1 MKSRSMIQKLVASI
15 DALGDKVHP
24 IAVLMLRKQG
34 FWKGW
39 VPLVFGT
46 HILLLV
52 IVWFG
57 DELVRNFGPF
67 ASEFGAMYLRFLP
80 AFPLIAPFGTV
91 VHGYHF
97 VQKSDPLLLLTP
109 LSDRSIW
116 FGFLLTGL
124 FHGFN
129 TWCYVVL
136 TLSYC
141 YVMKWVPLEWVLL
154 YPLLGLFAG
163 CLFAVCCVSIN
174 VAAKTVVH
182 RSFSFLI
189 CFLPMW
195 CLIVLVIQP
204 PQTRSHILAPLF
216 RVVPASLF
224 EPVCWV
230 PVLVVAVPVTLLV
243 AWKLFNFNLVRRRP
257 FVLKYCVSLLAY
269 LTLPALLAALWFG
282 LWYCLIG
289 I

>member
-1 MKSRSMIQKLVASI
+1 MLQRLAANI
-15 DALGDKVHP
+15 DALGDRVHP
-24 IAVLMLRKQG
+24 IVVLMLRKQG
-34 FWKGW
+34 LWKGW
-39 VPLVFGT
+39 VPLTVGT

-57 DELVRNFGPF
+57 EDLARNFGGS
-67 ASEFGAMYLRFLP
+67 SEFGSIYLKFLLIV
-80 AFPLIAPFGTV
+80 PLIAPFGATV
-91 VHGYHF
+91 NGYSI
-97 VQKSDPLLLLTP
+97 VQKSDPLLFLP
-109 LSDRSIW
+109 FSDRNIW
-116 FGFLLTGL
+116 FGFFLTGL
-124 FHGFN
+124 FHGFCS
-129 TWCYVVL
+129 WCFAVL
-136 TLSYC
+136 MLSYC
-141 YVMKWVPLEWVLL
+141 YAMKWVPLEWVLL